1 MGKWYFVEFSK
12 ERAELVA
19 RLKVH
24 GISEKV
30 LRAMLNVP
38 RHLFV
43 PSVHMSSAYVDS
55 PLNIGYGQTISA
67 PHMVAIMCDL
77 LDLQEGHKVLE
88 VGAGSGYNAAVM
100 AEIIGNTGIVY
111 STERIPELV
120 RSSKNNLKAAGYRN
134 VEVFLSDG
142 SIGLPEHA
150 PYDRICVTA
159 SAPSIP
165 EPLVQQLRSG
175 GRMVI
180 PVGEMFQSLYLV
192 TKENDG
198 TVVTKEWGGVVFV
211 PLIGKHGFHFEQKP
225 YRHH

>member
-1 MGKWYFVEFSK
+1 MEFEK

-19 RLKVH
+19 HLKYH
-24 GISEKV
+24 NISEKV
-30 LRAMLNVP
+30 LRSMLNVP

-43 PSVHMSSAYVDS
+43 PAVHLSSAYVDT
-55 PLNIGYGQTISA
+55 PLNIGHGQTISA

-77 LDLQEGHKVLE
+77 LDLRAGHKVLE
-88 VGAGSGYNAAVM
+88 VGTGSGYNAAVM
-100 AEIIGNTGIVY
+100 AELIGNTGMVY

-120 RSSKNNLKAAGYRN
+120 RSSKSNLKAAGCQN
-134 VEVFLSDG
+134 VDVFLSDG

-165 EPLVQQLRSG
+165 EPLIQQLKAG

-192 TKENDG
+192 TKERDG
-198 TVVTKEWGGVVFV
+198 SVVSKEWGGVVFV
-211 PLIGKHGFHFEQKP
+211 PLIGKHGFHFESKP

>member
-1 MGKWYFVEFSK
+1 MGKWYFVELSK

-43 PSVHMSSAYVDS
+43 PSVHRSSAYVDA

-88 VGAGSGYNAAVM
+88 VGTGSGYNAAVM
-100 AEIIGNTGIVY
+100 AELIGNTGMVY
-111 STERIPELV
+111 STERITELV
-120 RSSKNNLKAAGYRN
+120 RSSKNNLKAAGYSN

-165 EPLVQQLRSG
+165 QPLVQQLRSG
-175 GRMVI
+175 GKMVI

-192 TKENDG
+192 TKEKDG

>member
-1 MGKWYFVEFSK
+1 MGKWYFVELSK

-43 PSVHMSSAYVDS
+43 PSVHRSSAYVDA

-88 VGAGSGYNAAVM
+88 VGTGSGYNAAVM
-100 AEIIGNTGIVY
+100 AELIGNNGIVY
-111 STERIPELV
+111 SSERITELV
-120 RSSKNNLKAAGYRN
+120 RSSKNNLKAAGYNN

-165 EPLVQQLRSG
+165 QPLVQQLRSG
-175 GRMVI
+175 GKMVI

-192 TKENDG
+192 TKEKDG

-225 YRHH
+225 YKHH